1 MRNPAPAFVVL
12 SMLFAPCS
20 LRAGAETPAG
30 APRFV
35 TTIPPMADVLSRIAG
50 ERAEVSWLLPAGA
63 SPHTHEPRPSDVR
76 KTESALALFYV
87 DERLDGWAARLPAPK
102 RIRILSL
109 VPDSLLLEFPGEDAA
124 HGHGIGIDPHFWTDP
139 ATVRAAVP
147 ALAAELA
154 RLDPD
159 GAPLY
164 ERNAAA
170 LSARLDSLDRAI
182 AERIAP
188 ARGKAV
194 ILTHPFLCYYLHR
207 YGIPLAATIEVIEG
221 KEPTAKD
228 IARVVEAA
236 GANRAVLILAS
247 PELSRRAADLIA
259 ESTGLRVR
267 MVDPL
272 GGVRG
277 LETLDDIL
285 LRITDG
291 IVEEAR

>member
-1 MRNPAPAFVVL
+1 
-12 SMLFAPCS
+12 MLFVPCS
-20 LRAGAETPAG
+20 LRAGAGIPAG

-35 TTIPPMADVLSRIAG
+35 TTIPPMADILSGIAG
-50 ERAEVSWLLPAGA
+50 DRAEVSWLLPAGA
-63 SPHTHEPRPSDVR
+63 SPHTHEPRPSDIR

-87 DERLDGWAARLPAPK
+87 DERLDGWAARLPASK

-109 VPDSLLLEFPGEDAA
+109 VPDSLLLEFPAEDPA
-124 HGHGIGIDPHFWTDP
+124 HGHGPGIDPHFWTDP
-139 ATVRAAVP
+139 AAVRAAVP
-147 ALAAELA
+147 ALARELA
-154 RLDPD
+154 RLDPG
-159 GAPLY
+159 GAAVY
-164 ERNAAA
+164 EKNAAA
-170 LSARLDSLDRAI
+170 LAARLDTLDLTI
-182 AERIAP
+182 AGRIAP
-188 ARGKAV
+188 ARGRAV
-194 ILTHPFLCYYLHR
+194 VLTHPFLCYYLHR

-236 GANRAVLILAS
+236 RANRAALILAS

-272 GGVRG
+272 GGVGG
-277 LETLDDIL
+277 LETLDEIL

-291 IVEEAR
+291 IVEGAQ